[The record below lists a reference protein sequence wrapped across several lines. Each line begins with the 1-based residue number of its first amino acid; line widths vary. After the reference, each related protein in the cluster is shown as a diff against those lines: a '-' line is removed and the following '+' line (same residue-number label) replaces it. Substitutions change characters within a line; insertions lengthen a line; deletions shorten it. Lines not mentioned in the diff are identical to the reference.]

1 MYPWIPLFIRTL
13 GYLPDSSDV
22 ISEVPEYS
30 EIQFWGGGSAMGHT
44 EGAYIAL
51 PDLLASEEGTRCPLP
66 NNPTPAVG
74 PLGLA

>member
-30 EIQFWGGGSAMGHT
+30 EIQFWGGDPPWATLRELTSLSQT
-44 EGAYIAL
+44 
-51 PDLLASEEGTRCPLP
+51 S
-66 NNPTPAVG
+66 
-74 PLGLA
+74 